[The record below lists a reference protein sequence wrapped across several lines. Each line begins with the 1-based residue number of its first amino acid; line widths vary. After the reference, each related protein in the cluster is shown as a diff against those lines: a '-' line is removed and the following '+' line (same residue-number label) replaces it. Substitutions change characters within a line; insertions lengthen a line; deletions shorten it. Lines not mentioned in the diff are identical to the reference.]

1 MLGKFALVATAV
13 SGFALAVED
22 AIRRQ
27 RTFEEL
33 IKSTSIN
40 ELEGGIDLA
49 TERLGEMEE
58 ALQTIERQRFFQ
70 GQAGEAANLRDRIK
84 EAADQIDRLKARREV
99 LSQTFTIAGIQY
111 DANMVPIKPP
121 PTVSDERE
129 AAEAKRLA
137 DQKAFA
143 ELQAA
148 AQKSAQAQIAALEQQ
163 ATLGAARTD
172 QERTMLQ
179 FQLQI
184 EAAEENRAVVGD
196 KITNQLIDQIKET
209 FGVVQM
215 TQTLN
220 DLADDREKKEK
231 KNQERGFRA
240 GQALHAGSQTI
251 SEMGSSI
258 QSLTLKTPRR
268 RWATCSTMSLG
279 R

>member
-1 MLGKFALVATAV
+1 
-13 SGFALAVED
+13 
-22 AIRRQ
+22 
-27 RTFEEL
+27 
-33 IKSTSIN
+33 
-40 ELEGGIDLA
+40 
-49 TERLGEMEE
+49 MEE

-84 EAADQIDRLKARREV
+84 EAADQIDRLKARREA
-99 LSQTFTIAGIQY
+99 LSQTSTIAGIQY

-231 KNQERGFRA
+231 KIKKEV
-240 GQALHAGSQTI
+240 
-251 SEMGSSI
+251 SELDKLYMQVGRPSAMGSSI